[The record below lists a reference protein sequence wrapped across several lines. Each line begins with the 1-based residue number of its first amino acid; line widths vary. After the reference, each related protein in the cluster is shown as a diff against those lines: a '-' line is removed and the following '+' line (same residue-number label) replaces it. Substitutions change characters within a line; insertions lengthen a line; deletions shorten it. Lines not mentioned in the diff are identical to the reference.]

1 MRRKDGLLFAAACL
15 MGLSANAQQWDLKQ
29 CIDYAMAHNI
39 QLQQNRISEQQAEI
53 DLLTSKAQLFP
64 SLSFSTSQN
73 LSNSPWRETI
83 NYTTESGSMSTSSTS
98 YSGNYGLTAN
108 WTVWNGG
115 KRHKNIEASKI
126 SVELSELT
134 SETNANTI
142 QEQIMQYY
150 VQILYAKE
158 SVKVN
163 ESTLEVAKAQRD
175 RAKERVE
182 LGDLSIADL
191 AQLEAQVASGEYNI
205 VNAKSQVE
213 KYKMQLKQLLE
224 LTGNA
229 DFDIATISVTDEQAM
244 NILPSVTSVYEQAL
258 ITRPEIRSSQLNIDA
273 ANLNVDIAK
282 AGKMP
287 TISMNANI
295 GSNTSSANKNGWGK
309 QFKSNWGNN
318 IGLSVSIPILS
329 QRQNRSAV
337 EKAKY
342 QVQASQLDLQNQQK
356 LLYNTIEGYWIDGTT
371 AQEQFKSSL
380 ANVKSMQT
388 SFDLLSEQFDLG
400 LKNIVELM
408 DARNN
413 LLQAEQSKLQC
424 KYTVIMNEQLLKFY
438 SGESTNL

>member
-295 GSNTSSANKNGWGK
+295 G
-309 QFKSNWGNN
+309 
-318 IGLSVSIPILS
+318 
-329 QRQNRSAV
+329 
-337 EKAKY
+337 
-342 QVQASQLDLQNQQK
+342 
-356 LLYNTIEGYWIDGTT
+356 
-371 AQEQFKSSL
+371 
-380 ANVKSMQT
+380 
-388 SFDLLSEQFDLG
+388 
-400 LKNIVELM
+400 
-408 DARNN
+408 
-413 LLQAEQSKLQC
+413 
-424 KYTVIMNEQLLKFY
+424 
-438 SGESTNL
+438 